1 MTFTGPSDSLSSY
14 ASPLNYSGSVP
25 YSILISF
32 VAERWGD
39 LDVCTEFS
47 IEEMRAA
54 TNNWAEENV
63 LGEGAFAFVYKGV
76 NAKGQV
82 WAIKRSKV
90 YTNEFEDEVR
100 ARRCRVLQQGR
111 GCCV

>member
-1 MTFTGPSDSLSSY
+1 M
-14 ASPLNYSGSVP
+14 
-25 YSILISF
+25 
-32 VAERWGD
+32 
-39 LDVCTEFS
+39 CTEFT
-47 IEEMRAA
+47 IDEMRAA
-54 TNNWAEENV
+54 TNNWAEERI

-100 ARRCRVLQQGR
+100 DRMPR
-111 GCCV
+111 GCKVRAVATLRSVSRLTP